1 MPCTV
6 FSTLLEWISLEM
18 GLFISLGLWMGILRP
33 RVADSGVVTA
43 FYIRAHCLLHD
54 VWLDGLHTRD
64 RAETPTNRDANSKLG
79 RWGFVDVENVGTI
92 RQSG

>member
-6 FSTLLEWISLEM
+6 FSTLLEWISLEV
-18 GLFISLGLWMGILRP
+18 GPVISLGLWMGILRP

-79 RWGFVDVENVGTI
+79 RWGFMDVEKVGTI